1 MASTRKNGDKKERFQ
16 RYTYGVLLAFFLAPP
31 SSHAQNYQALQGSR
45 LGGSLSGLNNP
56 AGIVNTPY
64 KWDIAVFGIQGKSSS
79 NFLRINAPS
88 LLSSPNDYSFHYK
101 AGTSNRY
108 ARGNVNLNL
117 LNTRISINRQ
127 KAFAFGANL
136 RVYGEGNTSTLSF
149 RDVKID
155 DVGQV
160 IEGNTG
166 LQPFNAGVVNNSW
179 IEGYVSYAQILI
191 DDSRYRLNGGA
202 TFKLSRGLAG
212 IYANMFNTRF
222 TPSLDAPSV
231 GYGQSSNLE
240 RWKNGQSFFKNVS
253 NFFIPTQAGYSLD
266 AGFELLIKTQA
277 ATDFFDEDDFY
288 DYRWKLGLSFL
299 DFGYNKFRHGGNST
313 PDISFVPVSYD
324 QLKEKFNYTI
334 KSFQQFTDTLRTIGT
349 IGKPSEF
356 FYINKPARVV
366 ANADRNLKNDFFVNA
381 ELSINLSSLYS
392 RNDLYVKELNFLTV
406 TPRWE
411 TRHWGAYL
419 PLSFN
424 GKKQF
429 WVGGALK
436 AGPLVVGLYNL
447 SYLLSEKNLQNGGG
461 YLSLVLHSK
470 DLTPKSK
477 NRELKNPSVQ

>member
-1 MASTRKNGDKKERFQ
+1 MTGVQTCALPICSYQEMNDNYFEDIEEAVEKFRAEADITNTETISSTR
-16 RYTYGVLLAFFLAPP
+16 
-31 SSHAQNYQALQGSR
+31 
-45 LGGSLSGLNNP
+45 
-56 AGIVNTPY
+56 
-64 KWDIAVFGIQGKSSS
+64 
-79 NFLRINAPS
+79 
-88 LLSSPNDYSFHYK
+88 
-101 AGTSNRY
+101 
-108 ARGNVNLNL
+108 
-117 LNTRISINRQ
+117 
-127 KAFAFGANL
+127 
-136 RVYGEGNTSTLSF
+136 
-149 RDVKID
+149 
-155 DVGQV
+155 
-160 IEGNTG
+160 
-166 LQPFNAGVVNNSW
+166 
-179 IEGYVSYAQILI
+179 YAQ
-191 DDSRYRLNGGA
+191 
-202 TFKLSRGLAG
+202 F
-212 IYANMFNTRF
+212 
-222 TPSLDAPSV
+222 
-231 GYGQSSNLE
+231 
-240 RWKNGQSFFKNVS
+240 
-253 NFFIPTQAGYSLD
+253 
-266 AGFELLIKTQA
+266 
-277 ATDFFDEDDFY
+277 
-288 DYRWKLGLSFL
+288 
-299 DFGYNKFRHGGNST
+299 
-313 PDISFVPVSYD
+313 
-324 QLKEKFNYTI
+324 LKEKFNYTI